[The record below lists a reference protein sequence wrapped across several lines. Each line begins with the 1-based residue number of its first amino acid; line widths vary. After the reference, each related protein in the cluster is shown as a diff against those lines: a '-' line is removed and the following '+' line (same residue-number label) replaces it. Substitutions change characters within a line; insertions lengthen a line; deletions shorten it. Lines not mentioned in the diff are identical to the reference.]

1 MADERERIQLVT
13 IGGKLLARATCNH
26 GVTRA
31 EIRKELSGN
40 RVVAISDPGP
50 EVLRQ
55 AYNDELRARHSISD
69 TLRSKLTELQ
79 AAHAELKATLAET
92 FTNPVTPANP
102 MPLLADDEAVH
113 DEGFKIEELQGG
125 ELIAILHD
133 DGEVHKAIVAQLTP
147 KRVYLDIKGAKDPF
161 VDHEAVLGLVVR
173 PESN

>member
-50 EVLRQ
+50 ETVRS
-55 AYNDELRARHSISD
+55 AYNDEIRAAHSTSRTLRA
-69 TLRSKLTELQ
+69 KLTELQ
-79 AAHAELKATLAET
+79 TAHTELKATLAET
-92 FTNPVTPANP
+92 FTDPVTTANP

-113 DEGFKIEELQGG
+113 DEGFKVEELQGG

-133 DGEVHKAIVAQLTP
+133 DGEVRKAIAAKATP
-147 KRVYLDIKGAKDPF
+147 KRVYLDVKGAKDPF
-161 VDHEAVLGLVVR
+161 VDHEDVLGLVVR